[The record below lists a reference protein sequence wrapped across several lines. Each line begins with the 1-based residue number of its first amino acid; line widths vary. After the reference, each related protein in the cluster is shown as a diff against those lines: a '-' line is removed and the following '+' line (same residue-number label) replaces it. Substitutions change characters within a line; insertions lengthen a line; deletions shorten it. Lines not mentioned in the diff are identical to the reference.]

1 MKKIEGFNATPYLE
15 YSMQVLMQ
23 SGETDMD
30 HILAYSVKLQTV
42 TECINRTV
50 TECSDPQSNKAP
62 IWMHMASTK
71 TELQNIMSS
80 LPMSVRL
87 AGRYPCVSPT

>member
-1 MKKIEGFNATPYLE
+1 
-15 YSMQVLMQ
+15 MQVLME

-30 HILAYSVKLQTV
+30 LILAYSVKLQTV

-71 TELQNIMSS
+71 TELRNIISS

-87 AGRYPCVSPT
+87 NGMYLRAAPT